1 MGRLKFLPPLLK
13 VAWFWR
19 TITTPELSLGSA
31 DTFMAMHYRYL
42 CPFLLLSPSPQGGS
56 GGTPINSLHVNCCFR
71 VYFLRESDLR
81 QWEKEQ
87 KERRH
92 RKQEWQKE
100 RDGTSDA
107 MGPSLELQLRPDVPA
122 ICFCAEALQGV
133 AVTPQVTSKSSSPLI
148 SRRRAELWNKDN
160 GKAR

>member
-1 MGRLKFLPPLLK
+1 MRK
-13 VAWFWR
+13 R
-19 TITTPELSLGSA
+19 TKRKKTQKTG
-31 DTFMAMHYRYL
+31 MA
-42 CPFLLLSPSPQGGS
+42 
-56 GGTPINSLHVNCCFR
+56 
-71 VYFLRESDLR
+71 
-81 QWEKEQ
+81 
-87 KERRH
+87 
-92 RKQEWQKE
+92 KE
-100 RDGTSDA
+100 RDGTSEA